1 MLFEVEMQSEREDPM
16 NRLMMYGE
24 YGNNSY
30 HNVNA
35 TPLQGQPYMEMLNN
49 PSTIFNLFWIWIYEW
64 MNVQMFS
71 GMLDECVQARKFVI
85 WNM

>member
-49 PSTIFNLFWIWIYEW
+49 PSAIFNLF
-64 MNVQMFS
+64 
-71 GMLDECVQARKFVI
+71 
-85 WNM
+85 

>member
-16 NRLMMYGE
+16 NRLMMYGN

-30 HNVNA
+30 RNVHT

-49 PSTIFNLFWIWIYEW
+49 PCTIFNLF
-64 MNVQMFS
+64 
-71 GMLDECVQARKFVI
+71 
-85 WNM
+85 